1 MSDTHESQIGLK
13 LLAVRWG
20 KKKKKLGILWELVRS
35 GVVHT
40 QNSALLSYLTVL
52 LCLSVRAEDVGN
64 VLKVVFGFGI
74 PFLSSSYQQL
84 RTRGTLR

>member
-20 KKKKKLGILWELVRS
+20 KKNKLGILWELVRS

-84 RTRGTLR
+84 RMRGTLR